1 MGPVL
6 SHTAALRGRKFG
18 GNGRTRVTTL
28 YYNPPHFI
36 LNTPPSDKSNL
47 LLLLSESCRGGS
59 WVDGQVA
66 ELLPSAELQTRH
78 LVVVRGSER
87 YCGHGK
93 VRMRAGG

>member
-36 LNTPPSDKSNL
+36 LNPPPSDKSNL
-47 LLLLSESCRGGS
+47 CFLFQRLGTPVVLLELGRWAGS
-59 WVDGQVA
+59 AVTYHQGRSTAVQDMPSTLGQ
-66 ELLPSAELQTRH
+66 
-78 LVVVRGSER
+78 
-87 YCGHGK
+87 
-93 VRMRAGG
+93 